1 MEETIIQ
8 DISSYATVC
17 KSAMEDIRSCSVAFE
32 KEISHLKYVHKLR
45 QQNPLGRMQI
55 SKAESD
61 LAQATTQSVRL
72 GKSMEERIDKM
83 EKKKLKD
90 LTSWMK
96 KMVLIEMSLHSSS
109 LSILTKAYQQLESVD
124 IESDLEEFRNTLR
137 LYLPHI
143 ESSPSRAQSVPA
155 IALPRTPNE
164 SISKVKRS
172 KSFSD
177 YRQRAEVYFF
187 HATVS

>member
-1 MEETIIQ
+1 
-8 DISSYATVC
+8 
-17 KSAMEDIRSCSVAFE
+17 MEDVRSCSTAYE
-32 KEISHLKYVHKLR
+32 KELTHLKHVHKLR

-72 GKSMEERIDKM
+72 GKSMEERVDKL
-83 EKKKLKD
+83 EKRKLKD
-90 LTSWMK
+90 LIGWMK
-96 KMVLIEMSLHSSS
+96 RLTLIEMSFHSSS

-137 LYLPHI
+137 LYLPLPD
-143 ESSPSRAQSVPA
+143 SSPVRTQSVPA
-155 IALPRTPNE
+155 IALPKTPNE
-164 SISKVKRS
+164 TAASKVKRS

-177 YRQRAEVYFF
+177 YRHRAEVNALLIF
-187 HATVS
+187 TTCTTSDCK